1 MRPQGWMFVSGL
13 CAMAGTR
20 AGKAGPEAWT
30 AARWAE
36 GTAGWGCAVRRCAS
50 VGGGFGGGGVR
61 ACGVAAA
68 ARAAAATAPRGLAPF
83 RLRVRLGGGGRRLVE
98 GQESPRVQA
107 L

>member
-1 MRPQGWMFVSGL
+1 MFVSGL

-68 ARAAAATAPRGLAPF
+68 ARALRRAATAPRRGLAPF

-98 GQESPRVQA
+98 GEESPRVQS